1 MKSTYYNSIDIYAIR
16 DEWVDLAIEIMR
28 TNPRALNADI
38 VNPYTGEVLF
48 SYERGNVKYIAGDFA
63 AAIAKKKTGWLF

>member
-1 MKSTYYNSIDIYAIR
+1 MGYTYHKDINIYAIR
-16 DEWVDLAIEIMR
+16 EEWVDLAIEIMR

-63 AAIAKKKTGWLF
+63 AAIAKKKTGWLY